1 MTAKTWYLI
10 DGSGY
15 IFRAYHALPPM
26 NRPDGTPVN
35 AVFGFCNMML
45 KLFTDHHADGHLVVV
60 FDAAR
65 KTFRNDIYPA
75 YKAHRP
81 APPEDLIPQF
91 ALIRD
96 AVRAFNIPCIEQDGF
111 EADDLIAT
119 YAAEAVLRGDR
130 AVIVSADKDL
140 MQLVRDGVY
149 LFDPM
154 KNRAL
159 DRDAVIEKFG
169 VPPEWVVDVQAL
181 AGDSTDNVPGVPGI
195 GLKTAAQLILEYGDL
210 DTLLNRAGE
219 IKQPKRRETLLTNR
233 EQALISR
240 QLVQLKADVPLTASL
255 DSLPEV
261 VIDRPKLA
269 AFLQENG
276 FRATLRRLE
285 EGAGVWGVGD
295 GKTAPASTPMPPASA
310 SDIPF
315 PELGEALPPAVPLAI
330 PHTPHPTPTHYELV
344 TDETALRV
352 WCDAITERGVVAVD
366 TETTSLDPLQAQLVG
381 ISLCVTAG
389 HACYIP
395 LAHGAA
401 PAGELDFAAEA
412 KPKQLDKAVVLRQL
426 KPLLEDPAILKIGHN
441 IKYDALVFAGEGVTV
456 APIDDTI
463 VMSYVCDGARH
474 GHSLDE
480 LCDLHFQHKT
490 ITYDDVTGTGRKRIT
505 FAEVPLDAARD
516 YAAEDVD
523 YTFRLWQLFR
533 QRLLAERQ
541 QAVYETLDRP
551 LIPVLT
557 RMEQAGVKVDRVEL
571 MRLSAD
577 LAQGLAVLETEIH
590 KAAGQVFNIASPKQL
605 GEILFETGKLP
616 GGKKT
621 KTGAYATGSEVLEPL
636 AAQGHILPQKVL
648 EWRQLAKLKSTY
660 TDALQEQINPNTGRV
675 HTSFSQTIT
684 STGRLS
690 SSEPNLQNIPIRTAE
705 GRKIRR
711 AFIAE
716 AGCRLIS
723 IDYSQIEL
731 RLLAEMADI
740 PVLKQ
745 AFAAGRDI
753 HAATAS
759 QIFGVPLA
767 EVTPE
772 LRRRA
777 KTINFGIIYGI
788 SPFGLSQ
795 QLGCSQ
801 GESKQI
807 IEAYFAE
814 YPGIRA
820 YMDRTVEQCRRFGF
834 VETLFGRRCYVGGIN
849 DASAARRNFAERAA
863 INAPIQGTAADII
876 KRAMIRMDRALRDT
890 GLAARMVLQVH
901 DELIFEARAD
911 EVEATIATASAV
923 MRDAALP
930 VVRLS
935 VPLVVEAG
943 AGLSW
948 ADAH

>member
-1 MTAKTWYLI
+1 
-10 DGSGY
+10 
-15 IFRAYHALPPM
+15 
-26 NRPDGTPVN
+26 
-35 AVFGFCNMML
+35 
-45 KLFTDHHADGHLVVV
+45 
-60 FDAAR
+60 
-65 KTFRNDIYPA
+65 
-75 YKAHRP
+75 
-81 APPEDLIPQF
+81 
-91 ALIRD
+91 
-96 AVRAFNIPCIEQDGF
+96 
-111 EADDLIAT
+111 
-119 YAAEAVLRGDR
+119 
-130 AVIVSADKDL
+130 
-140 MQLVRDGVY
+140 
-149 LFDPM
+149 
-154 KNRAL
+154 
-159 DRDAVIEKFG
+159 
-169 VPPEWVVDVQAL
+169 
-181 AGDSTDNVPGVPGI
+181 
-195 GLKTAAQLILEYGDL
+195 
-210 DTLLNRAGE
+210 
-219 IKQPKRRETLLTNR
+219 
-233 EQALISR
+233 
-240 QLVQLKADVPLTASL
+240 
-255 DSLPEV
+255 
-261 VIDRPKLA
+261 
-269 AFLQENG
+269 
-276 FRATLRRLE
+276 
-285 EGAGVWGVGD
+285 
-295 GKTAPASTPMPPASA
+295 
-310 SDIPF
+310 
-315 PELGEALPPAVPLAI
+315 
-330 PHTPHPTPTHYELV
+330 
-344 TDETALRV
+344 
-352 WCDAITERGVVAVD
+352 
-366 TETTSLDPLQAQLVG
+366 
-381 ISLCVTAG
+381 
-389 HACYIP
+389 
-395 LAHGAA
+395 
-401 PAGELDFAAEA
+401 
-412 KPKQLDKAVVLRQL
+412 
-426 KPLLEDPAILKIGHN
+426 
-441 IKYDALVFAGEGVTV
+441 
-456 APIDDTI
+456 
-463 VMSYVCDGARH
+463 
-474 GHSLDE
+474 
-480 LCDLHFQHKT
+480 
-490 ITYDDVTGTGRKRIT
+490 VTGTGRKRIT
-505 FAEVPLDAARD
+505 FAEVPLDVARD
-516 YAAEDVD
+516 YAAEDAD

-541 QAVYETLDRP
+541 QTVYETLDRP

-557 RMEQAGVKVDRVEL
+557 RMEQTGVKVDRAEL

-690 SSEPNLQNIPIRTAE
+690 SSEPNLQNIPIRTEE

-745 AFAAGRDI
+745 AFADGRDI

-795 QLGCSQ
+795 KLGCSQ

-820 YMDRTVEQCRRFGF
+820 YMERTVEQCRRFGF

-876 KRAMIRMDRALRDT
+876 KRAMIRMMAALQAA
-890 GLAARMVLQVH
+890 GLSARMVLQVH

-911 EVEATIATASAV
+911 EVAATIALASEV

-948 ADAH
+948 GEAH

>member
-45 KLFTDHHADGHLVVV
+45 KLLTDHHADGHLVVV

-81 APPEDLIPQF
+81 PAPEDLVPQF

-96 AVRAFNIPCIEQDGF
+96 AVRAFNVPCIEQDGF

-140 MQLVRDGVY
+140 MQLVRDGVH

-154 KNRAL
+154 KNRPL

-169 VPPEWVVDVQAL
+169 VPPERVVDVQAL

-210 DTLLNRAGE
+210 DTLLTRAGE
-219 IKQPKRRETLLTNR
+219 IKQPKRRETLLANR

-240 QLVQLKADVPLTASL
+240 QLVQLKADVPLAAPL
-255 DSLPEV
+255 DTLPEV
-261 VIDRPKLA
+261 VIDRPRLA

-285 EGAGVWGVGD
+285 EGHGVWGAGY
-295 GKTAPASTPMPPASA
+295 GNAAATNPPAPSA
-310 SDIPF
+310 AAFDIPF
-315 PELGEALPPAVPLAI
+315 PELGDAPRPAAPVATPR
-330 PHTPHPTPTHYELV
+330 TPHPAPVQYELI
-344 TDETALRV
+344 TDETALRA
-352 WCDAITERGVVAVD
+352 WCDAITEHGVVAVD

-389 HACYIP
+389 RACYIP

-441 IKYDALVFAGEGVTV
+441 IKYDALVFAGKGVTV
-456 APIDDTI
+456 APVDDTI

-505 FAEVPLDAARD
+505 FAEVPLDVARD
-516 YAAEDVD
+516 YAAEDAD

-541 QAVYETLDRP
+541 QTVYETLDRP

-557 RMEQAGVKVDRVEL
+557 RMEQTGVKVDRAEL

-660 TDALQEQINPNTGRV
+660 TDALQGQINPNTGRV

-745 AFAAGRDI
+745 AFADGRDI

-876 KRAMIRMDRALRDT
+876 KRAMIRMMAALQAA
-890 GLAARMVLQVH
+890 GLSARMVLQVH

-911 EVEATIATASAV
+911 EVAATIALASEV

-948 ADAH
+948 AEAH

>member
-35 AVFGFCNMML
+35 AVFGFCNMLL

-81 APPEDLIPQF
+81 PPPEDLIPQF

-96 AVRAFNIPCIEQDGF
+96 AVRAFNVPCIEQDGF

-119 YAAEAVLRGDR
+119 YAAHAVARGER

-154 KNRAL
+154 KNLPL
-159 DRDAVIEKFG
+159 DRDAVIAKFG
-169 VPPEWVVDVQAL
+169 VPPERVVDVQAL

-210 DTLLNRAGE
+210 ASLLARAGE
-219 IKQPKRRETLLTNR
+219 IKQPKRRETLLANR

-240 QLVQLKADVPLTASL
+240 QLVLLKADVPLLAPL
-255 DSLPEV
+255 DTLPEV
-261 VIDRPKLA
+261 VIDRPKLRT
-269 AFLQENG
+269 FLQENG
-276 FRATLRRLE
+276 FRATLRRVDE
-285 EGAGVWGVGD
+285 AMGADNRHEAVAAKVP
-295 GKTAPASTPMPPASA
+295 APVADADASV
-310 SDIPF
+310 
-315 PELGEALPPAVPLAI
+315 PPAVFTPLQSADAVSPI
-330 PHTPHPTPTHYELV
+330 YTLV
-344 TDETALRV
+344 TEEDALLA
-352 WCDAITERGVVAVD
+352 WCARIAEAGVVAVD
-366 TETTSLDPLQAQLVG
+366 TETTALNPLRAQLVG
-381 ISLCVTAG
+381 ISLCVAAG
-389 HACYIP
+389 QACYIP
-395 LAHGAA
+395 LAHGMA
-401 PAGELDFAAEA
+401 PSGELDFAAQER
-412 KPKQLDKAVVLRQL
+412 PRQLEKAVVLRYLQ
-426 KPLLEDPAILKIGHN
+426 PLLEDPAILKIGHN
-441 IKYDALVFAGEGVTV
+441 IKYDALVLAGEGVCL
-456 APIDDTI
+456 APVDDTI

-490 ITYDDVTGTGRKRIT
+490 ITYDEVTGTGRKRIS
-505 FAEVPLDAARD
+505 FAEVPLEAARD
-516 YAAEDVD
+516 YAAEDAD

-541 QAVYETLDRP
+541 LTVYETLDRP
-551 LIPVLT
+551 LVPVLAA
-557 RMEQAGVKVDRVEL
+557 MEQAGIKVDLAEL
-571 MRLSAD
+571 RRLSAD
-577 LAQGLAVLETEIH
+577 LAQDLAVLE
-590 KAAGQVFNIASPKQL
+590 KAVYHEAGREFNIASPKQL
-605 GEILFETGKLP
+605 GEILFEAGKLP

-636 AAQGHILPQKVL
+636 AAQGYVLPQKVL

-660 TDALQEQINPNTGRV
+660 TDALQEQIHPRTGRV
-675 HTSFSQTIT
+675 HSSFSQTIT
-684 STGRLS
+684 ATGRLS
-690 SSEPNLQNIPIRTAE
+690 SSDPNLQNIPIRTAE

-716 AGCRLIS
+716 AGQRLIS

-745 AFAAGRDI
+745 AFADGRDI

-801 GESKQI
+801 GEAKQI
-807 IEAYFAE
+807 IEAYFLE

-820 YMDRTVEQCRRFGF
+820 YMERTVEQCRRVGF
-834 VETLFGRRCYVGGIN
+834 VTTLFGRRCYVGGIN

-863 INAPIQGTAADII
+863 INAPLQGTAADII
-876 KRAMIRMDRALRDT
+876 KRAMIRMMPALRAA

-901 DELIFEARAD
+901 DELIFEAPAAEAD
-911 EVEATIATASAV
+911 ATIAVASAV

-930 VVRLS
+930 AVQLS
-935 VPLVVEAG
+935 VPLLVEAG
-943 AGLSW
+943 MGLSW
-948 ADAH
+948 AEAH